1 MAASQSVARGTAL
14 TLLGHGAA
22 AGGAFLLSVLL
33 ARSLPPDECGRIW
46 ATVAF
51 AMLFVPLAD
60 LGASSALQVMMARQ
74 DGDASRLLRASAL
87 TRACALVPVAALMAF
102 LYPRT
107 EQSAGILVAMPI
119 AFLAAQSFVLH
130 TDIALV
136 GRQRPRTW
144 ALRRLVLE
152 SCNLLAVGAL
162 VLLVAAPTANQ
173 VLGVQVAAVAVTAAL
188 ANAAANRIARQPMV
202 PGAAPTPFPP
212 VLSVIAAGFPFF
224 AWEAMQ
230 ALGQRLSTAVLPTL
244 ASDEAAAQ
252 FRVCLALS
260 AVGLPLPRAVNQ
272 VLMPRIGR
280 VHAQGDADG
289 ARRRLEAFVRIAWA
303 VSCGLAVTM
312 SLVGGVLVEWA
323 YGPRYAGLGPTVAA
337 TGVATALGMAYAPL
351 SGAMNWT
358 GSAWRNTACLAAGT
372 ATSLACLL
380 PLTRSMGA
388 AGTAWSLAAG
398 AAVTLACAVASVSRH
413 HGRSACQPA
422 AGAVALACAAAA
434 AAASLLMPADAL
446 AARTAAW
453 AVLASVPAL
462 QLAAIA
468 RRGLSRPA

>member
-1 MAASQSVARGTAL
+1 MAESQSVARGTAL

-33 ARSLPPDECGRIW
+33 ARSVPPDECGRIW

-51 AMLFVPLAD
+51 AMLFLPLAD

-74 DGDASRLLRASAL
+74 DGDASRLLRASAV
-87 TRACALVPVAALMAF
+87 TRAVALVPVAALMAF

-136 GRQRPRTW
+136 GRQRPRIW

-162 VLLVAAPTANQ
+162 MLLVAAPTANQ
-173 VLGVQVAAVAVTAAL
+173 VLGVQVIAVAVTAVL
-188 ANAAANRIARQPMV
+188 ANTAANRIARQPIV
-202 PGAAPTPFPP
+202 PGAGATPLPP
-212 VLSVIAAGFPFF
+212 LAAVVAAGFPFF

-230 ALGQRLSTAVLPTL
+230 ALGQRLSTALLPTL
-244 ASDEAAAQ
+244 ASDESAAQ

-280 VHAQGDADG
+280 VHAQGDAEG
-289 ARRRLEAFVRIAWA
+289 ARRRLQTFVRIAWS
-303 VSCGLAVTM
+303 VSCGLSVTT
-312 SLVGGVLVEWA
+312 SLVGGILVEWA
-323 YGPRYAGLGPTVAA
+323 YGERYAGLGPTVAA
-337 TGVATALGMAYAPL
+337 TGIATALGMAYAPL

-372 ATSLACLL
+372 ATSLGCLV

-388 AGTAWSLAAG
+388 SGAAWSLAAG
-398 AAVTLACAVASVSRH
+398 AAVTLGCAVASVSRH

-422 AGAVALACAAAA
+422 TGAVALLCAAAA
-434 AAASLLMPADAL
+434 VAASFLLPPEAL
-446 AARTAAW
+446 AARATAW
-453 AVLASVPAL
+453 AAIAAVPAM

-468 RRGLSRPA
+468 RRSISRPT